1 LVTRVRTLIVDDSGF
16 FRRRIRELL
25 EADPAIEVIGEA
37 ATGREAV
44 REVARLK
51 PDVVTMDI
59 EMPEMDGITAVREIM
74 RRTPTPVLMFS
85 SLTYDGARATLD
97 ALDAG
102 AVDFL
107 PKRFSDLS
115 SDAGHARQLL
125 QDRVREVGR
134 SGGRQRRAATA
145 SAQPSARRPITR
157 GSATTSPQT
166 PAGEVRSGAALAP
179 GRVRLVVIGT
189 STGGPVALQ
198 KVLTRLPAN
207 YPLPLLLIQHM
218 PESFTGPFASR
229 LDQLCQIQV
238 REARDGDPLRPG
250 VALLAPGGRQLGL
263 ARVGGQLAVRLFDAE
278 PGQFYKPSVDV
289 AFTEAARHAAG
300 KVLGVV
306 LTGMGADGCK
316 GAELLKR
323 GGSVIWS
330 QDEASSVIY
339 GMPGAVAKAGLTD
352 QILDLDA
359 IGPALARLT

>member
-1 LVTRVRTLIVDDSGF
+1 VTRVRTLIVDDSGF

-25 EADPAIEVIGEA
+25 EADPAIEVVGEA
-37 ATGREAV
+37 ANGREAV

-115 SDAGHARQLL
+115 SDAGRARQLL

-134 SGGRQRRAATA
+134 SGGRQRRAAAA
-145 SAQPSARRPITR
+145 SAQPLARRPITG
-157 GSATTSPQT
+157 GSATTSPQAPT
-166 PAGEVRSGAALAP
+166 GEARPGVMLAP

-229 LDQLCQIQV
+229 LDQLCQIQI

-263 ARVGGQLAVRLFDAE
+263 TRAGGQLAVRLFDAE

-289 AFTEAARHAAG
+289 AFTEAAQYAAG

-352 QILDLDA
+352 QILDIDA

>member
-1 LVTRVRTLIVDDSGF
+1 MARVRTLIVDDSGF
-16 FRRRIRELL
+16 FRRRIRDLL
-25 EADPAIEVIGEA
+25 DEDPGIEVVGEA
-37 ATGREAV
+37 ANGREAV
-44 REVARLK
+44 SQVARLR

-59 EMPEMDGITAVREIM
+59 EMPEMDGIAAVREIM

-115 SDAGHARQLL
+115 SDTGRARKLL
-125 QDRVREVGR
+125 QDKVREVGR
-134 SGGRQRRAATA
+134 NGSVGRRTSGRAGNPPAAARSPAPASPGEPRPRAA
-145 SAQPSARRPITR
+145 
-157 GSATTSPQT
+157 
-166 PAGEVRSGAALAP
+166 AP
-179 GRVRLVVIGT
+179 TLPVGRVRLVVIGT

-207 YPLPLLLIQHM
+207 FPLPLLLIQHM
-218 PESFTGPFASR
+218 PESFTGPFATR

-238 REARDGDPLRPG
+238 REAREGDALRPG

-263 ARVGGQLAVRLFDAE
+263 TRAGGQLAVRLFDADA
-278 PGQFYKPSVDV
+278 GQFYKPSVDV
-289 AFTEAARHAAG
+289 AFTEAAEQAAG

-316 GAELLKR
+316 GAGLLKR
-323 GGSVIWS
+323 GGSVIWA

-339 GMPGAVAKAGLTD
+339 GMPGAVTKAGLTD
-352 QILDLDA
+352 QVLDLDA
-359 IGPALARLT
+359 IGPALARLS